1 MKKTK
6 EIENENTLG
15 LPAIVINEEHL
26 ILFPTI
32 KTNPRMGF
40 LSSKKKPSEAEIE
53 DILSRTGTKFGTTN
67 IFFDT
72 ATIVYFLGDLRTLK
86 RKINRWY

>member
-6 EIENENTLG
+6 EAENETTLG
-15 LPAIVINEEHL
+15 MPAIVINEEHL

-40 LSSKKKPSEAEIE
+40 LSSKKKPSEA
-53 DILSRTGTKFGTTN
+53 KFGTTD